1 MQVELPQA
9 VQPLLDTYIH
19 QIDEALPGL
28 LSGLYL
34 HGSIALGAF
43 DPQLS
48 DVDFIAVLSRPCTED
63 DIDHLRSIHL
73 ALATQ
78 YSRPAFEGS
87 YLQPEQIG
95 QRAAETR
102 PIPYHHDGQFHAAG
116 HFEINGVT
124 WWVLKTRGF
133 TLRGPQPADLP
144 FDIDWDSVIAEMR
157 ENMNSYWVRW
167 TREPRLL
174 AALLFDGG
182 ISWAVL
188 GVLRQY
194 YSFTARDITSK
205 SGAGNYALTRLPQ
218 WQRIIQEALNIRA
231 RKPGSLY
238 RSKALRAL
246 DAVRFMR
253 YIIRW
258 CNANT

>member
-1 MQVELPQA
+1 MQAALPES
-9 VQPLLDTYIH
+9 VRRLLDAYIRKA
-19 QIDEALPGL
+19 DEALPGL
-28 LSGLYL
+28 LTGLYL

-48 DVDFIAVLSRPCTED
+48 DADFIAVLSRPCTDED
-63 DIDHLRSIHL
+63 LSHLRRIHL
-73 ALATQ
+73 ALARQ
-78 YSRPAFEGS
+78 FPRPAFEGS
-87 YLQPEQIG
+87 YLQPEQLG
-95 QRAAETR
+95 QRAATTR
-102 PIPYHHDGQFHAAG
+102 PAPYHHDGQFHAAG

-124 WWVLKTRGF
+124 WWVLKTRGVA
-133 TLRGPQPADLP
+133 LRGPQRADLP
-144 FDIDWDSVIAEMR
+144 FNIDWDSVITEMR
-157 ENMNSYWVRW
+157 ENMNSYWARW

-174 AALLFDGG
+174 AALLSDGG

-194 YSFTARDITSK
+194 YSFTAGDITSK
-205 SGAGNYALTRLPQ
+205 SGAGEYARARLPQ
-218 WQRIIQEALNIRA
+218 WERVIQEALNIRA

-238 RSKALRAL
+238 RSKVLRAL
-246 DAVRFMR
+246 AAVRFLR